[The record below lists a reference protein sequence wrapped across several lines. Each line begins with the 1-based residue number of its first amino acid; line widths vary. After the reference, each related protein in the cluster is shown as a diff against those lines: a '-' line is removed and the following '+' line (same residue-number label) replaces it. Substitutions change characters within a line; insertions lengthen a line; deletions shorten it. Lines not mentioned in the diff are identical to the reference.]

1 MQLCGHVGR
10 AARCLLCSPRPS
22 LSVGIMFI
30 SYAAHTRFHPFLDPM
45 TPDVVQ
51 KRGGRGAIAS
61 GMQLIYVRE
70 SCSGHAGLGCEAV

>member
-1 MQLCGHVGR
+1 LL
-10 AARCLLCSPRPS
+10 CLLGVIHVVRGPS

-45 TPDVVQ
+45 TPDAVQ

-61 GMQLIYVRE
+61 GMQLIYVRAAATPVRAGR
-70 SCSGHAGLGCEAV
+70 SCV